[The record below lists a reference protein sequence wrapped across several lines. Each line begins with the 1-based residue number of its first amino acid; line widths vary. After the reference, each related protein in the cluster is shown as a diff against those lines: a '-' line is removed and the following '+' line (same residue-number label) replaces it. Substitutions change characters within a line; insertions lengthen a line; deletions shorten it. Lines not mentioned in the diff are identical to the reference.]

1 MALPSITNDI
11 VDSVFARLDLMEVE
25 LDPDPLEYGP
35 KRLNGKIAQARG
47 MLNGCEKQFLQV
59 SHWLQQYKR
68 ANRAA
73 VLEFDLLMQDML
85 ANDPEVKA
93 GLSVRDRDAIAT
105 IKVRTERE
113 TISKMEIVIQ
123 DLEAM
128 MQVIKAKRA
137 DLRDIQSRLRD
148 QIKLCQEEIGLG
160 SRWGSRPP
168 PGTRAPNLEETPDI
182 DAESLQDLQEMFS
195 GVGEK
200 EMDFSEVV
208 KPPPPVEDDE
218 MEAPPRLDSENIAL
232 IDIDELL
239 NDL

>member
-11 VDSVFARLDLMEVE
+11 VDGVFAQLDLMEVE

-35 KRLNGKIAQARG
+35 KRLNGKIAKARG

-105 IKVRTERE
+105 VKVRTERE
-113 TISKMEIVIQ
+113 TISQMEIVIQ

-160 SRWGSRPP
+160 ARWGSRPP
-168 PGTRAPNLEETPDI
+168 PGTHAPNLEKTPDI

-195 GVGEK
+195 GVGE
-200 EMDFSEVV
+200 EEIDFSEVV
-208 KPPPPVEDDE
+208 KPAPPVEDDE
-218 MEAPPRLDSENIAL
+218 MEAPPRLGGENTTL